1 MFSKHLASLRI
12 IDKIVLKTWEHL
24 FQPGFERHVTVLA
37 AVPII
42 YLKLILDDERKL
54 ARHPQTKEFV
64 REQCSQTT
72 RLMMC
77 DSASLPES
85 IRRR

>member
-1 MFSKHLASLRI
+1 MRPYATERFSSR
-12 IDKIVLKTWEHL
+12 TWEHL

-64 REQCSQTT
+64 REQCSQMT